1 MTITPTQRSHVSSL
15 GPLMVDV
22 QGYVLTPAEKKRLQN
37 PLVGGVI
44 LFARN
49 YKDRAQLTALTRS
62 IHALRNPALLIA
74 VDHEGGECSAFGQM
88 VSQHSQRCASLAS
101 SG

>member
-1 MTITPTQRSHVSSL
+1 MSTTLTQRSHVASL

-22 QGYVLTPAEKKRLQN
+22 QGYVLTAAEKKRLQD

-62 IHALRNPALLIA
+62 IHALRSPTLLIA
-74 VDHEGGECSAFGQM
+74 VDHEGGR
-88 VSQHSQRCASLAS
+88 V
-101 SG
+101 